1 MQSALTS
8 CAAVPRATGS
18 SNSRGR
24 ASTSRLQ
31 VSRALQTEQNAQ
43 NNPPSTSQR
52 TVDSRYSDFLNA
64 WDRTFMDVDACPDGY
79 LVTDVE
85 GEIPRD
91 LSGTLYRN
99 GPNDFAKVD
108 HPYDADGFLASLTFE
123 DGRAF
128 FRSRFVETAE
138 RVADRDCDRAVFRGT
153 FLTQRREGNFG
164 DLHVK
169 NTSNTNVIEYA
180 GRVFTFWEAGQPYE
194 LDPKTLETVGI
205 SSFAGTTPTGLP
217 FDLDNK
223 FSNTVMGAFVRLAQ
237 KLSGDELLSSQDE
250 APVLPE
256 TLTNAGGWAM
266 TAHPKICPRTGRL
279 VTFSYTMRIGV
290 LDPSDVAFP
299 PMYSQIRF
307 MEFDDTDRP
316 PKAERTVKLPG
327 YCFLHDFAI
336 TDDHYVVFINPVTV
350 DSWSYMSGESPA
362 AGSVRWID
370 GKPTIILCIPRD
382 ATKPMKSFTMDP
394 CFVFHHAGAF
404 VDGNDLVVDSI
415 HYPSLPSVGKE
426 ASPKQGLDPN
436 AAFQSRLKRVRV
448 QDWQSEGATVTVE
461 QLFDDYLEMVSTNP
475 RVTRHRYVYGYAS
488 CFERALIGV
497 ARIDTET
504 KTAETWSPEDRQFLL
519 EPIFV
524 PMAGDTG
531 DEADGDGD
539 GWVIA
544 QFIDSDTGRTGFFI
558 FDSADIPRGP
568 VARVWLN
575 QALPSALHGCWSSAT
590 FFD

>member
-18 SNSRGR
+18 SNARGR
-24 ASTSRLQ
+24 ALTPRLQ

-52 TVDSRYSDFLNA
+52 TVDSRYINFLNA
-64 WDRTFMDVDACPDGY
+64 WDKTFMDVDACPDGY

-85 GEIPRD
+85 GEIPRE

-123 DGRAF
+123 DGRAY

-205 SSFAGTTPTGLP
+205 SSFSGTTPTGLP

-223 FSNTVMGAFVRLAQ
+223 YSNAVMGAFVRLAH

-316 PKAERTVKLPG
+316 PKTERTVKLPG

-336 TDDHYVVFINPVTV
+336 TDDHYIVFINPVTV

-362 AGSVRWID
+362 AGSVRWIV
-370 GKPTIILCIPRD
+370 GKPTTVLCIPRD
-382 ATKPMKSFTMDP
+382 ATKPMKSFKMDP

-415 HYPSLPSVGKE
+415 H
-426 ASPKQGLDPN
+426 
-436 AAFQSRLKRVRV
+436 
-448 QDWQSEGATVTVE
+448 
-461 QLFDDYLEMVSTNP
+461 
-475 RVTRHRYVYGYAS
+475 
-488 CFERALIGV
+488 
-497 ARIDTET
+497 
-504 KTAETWSPEDRQFLL
+504 
-519 EPIFV
+519 
-524 PMAGDTG
+524 
-531 DEADGDGD
+531 
-539 GWVIA
+539 
-544 QFIDSDTGRTGFFI
+544 
-558 FDSADIPRGP
+558 
-568 VARVWLN
+568 
-575 QALPSALHGCWSSAT
+575 
-590 FFD
+590 